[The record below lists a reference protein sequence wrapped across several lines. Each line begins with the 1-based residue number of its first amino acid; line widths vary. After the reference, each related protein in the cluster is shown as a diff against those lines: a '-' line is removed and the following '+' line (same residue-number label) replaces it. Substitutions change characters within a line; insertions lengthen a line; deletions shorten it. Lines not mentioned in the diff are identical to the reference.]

1 MNLDVPVKI
10 IFSVFFFF
18 FLKWTTIKLV
28 GLLSSIY
35 MNMLLGTIK
44 YKTFFIMFTVVNMI
58 FSFFQ

>member
-18 FLKWTTIKLV
+18 FLKWTTVKLV